1 MFLKVIHN
9 LGIFYYYLYCYFI
22 VIINILFYYFDL
34 YYLLLCHF
42 KGEGEL
48 EALGRGGREV
58 WGINR
63 ECSESVVYISSI
75 KYCLKKIM
83 DG

>member
-1 MFLKVIHN
+1 MHN
-9 LGIFYYYLYCYFI
+9 LGTLYYYLYYYFIII

-48 EALGRGGREV
+48 EALGWEGG
-58 WGINR
+58 GGQGG
-63 ECSESVVYISSI
+63 
-75 KYCLKKIM
+75 LG
-83 DG
+83 DQ